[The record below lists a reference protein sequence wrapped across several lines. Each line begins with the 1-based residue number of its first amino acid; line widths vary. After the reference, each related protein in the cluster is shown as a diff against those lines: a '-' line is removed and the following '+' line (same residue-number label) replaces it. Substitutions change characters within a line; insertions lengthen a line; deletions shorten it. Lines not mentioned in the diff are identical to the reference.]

1 MTRQETVLTGNLD
14 ERVRSGEISAQ
25 AAAAFRQHAQRVE
38 REVYPHEVI
47 RHNPY
52 TKWFKRGEAS
62 TAQVMDLVV
71 QFSVFSNH
79 FIPLEAKRMV
89 NAATEAEEKE
99 ARAILGSEIGV
110 AIDAGTGSIEGR
122 RFSHNA
128 AHIKWLRDIGEML
141 GLDRNQLGKWALGS
155 ASTHQFLKQ
164 LEEVYG
170 SPDNSIGAGA
180 SFAIESW
187 AGFGIGKGEEAEANN
202 FWKELIVGLERYNE
216 KHRKNLGLQPLN
228 VGFFRLHFGLE
239 TGHVAN
245 VEHELSEAFFTPGFD
260 QEKWF
265 FGAARALD
273 AILVF
278 WKGLDERRH
287 ALAAAESPSQ

>member
-1 MTRQETVLTGNLD
+1 MTKDQPVLTETLD
-14 ERVRSGEISAQ
+14 ERVSRGEITAQ
-25 AAAAFRQHAQRVE
+25 AAEAFRQHVQRVD
-38 REVYPHEVI
+38 RDVYAHRVI
-47 RHNPY
+47 QNNPY
-52 TKWFKRGEAS
+52 TKWFKKGEAN
-62 TAQVMDLVV
+62 TAQVRDLVT

-89 NAATEAEEKE
+89 NAATEAEEME

-110 AIDAGTGSIEGR
+110 AIDVDTGSIEGR

-155 ASTHQFLKQ
+155 PATHQFLKQ

-170 SPDNSIGAGA
+170 SPDNSVGAGA

-187 AGFGIGKGEEAEANN
+187 AGFGIGKGPEAESNN
-202 FWKELIVGLERYNE
+202 FWKELITGLERYNQVY
-216 KHRKNLGLQPLN
+216 RKDLGLKPLN

-245 VEHELSEAFFTPGFD
+245 VEHELSEAFFAPGFD
-260 QEKWF
+260 AEKWF
-265 FGAARALD
+265 FGADKALE

-278 WKGLDERRH
+278 WEGLDRTRRNLE
-287 ALAAAESPSQ
+287 A

>member
-1 MTRQETVLTGNLD
+1 MTKEQSVLIESLHD
-14 ERVRSGEISAQ
+14 KVSRGEISSQ
-25 AAAAFRQHAQRVE
+25 AAAAFREHVRCVE
-38 REVYPHEVI
+38 RDVYSHEVI
-47 RHNPY
+47 RQNPY
-52 TKWFKRGEAS
+52 TKWFKRGEAN
-62 TAQVMDLVV
+62 TAQVRDLVV

-110 AIDAGTGSIEGR
+110 SIDAGTGSIEGH

-155 ASTHQFLKQ
+155 PATHQFLHR

-187 AGFGIGKGEEAEANN
+187 AGFGIGKGEEAESNN
-202 FWKELIVGLERYNE
+202 FWKELIVGLEIYNQ
-216 KHRKNLGLQPLN
+216 KNRKNLGLQPLN
-228 VGFFRLHFGLE
+228 VGFFKLHFGLE

-245 VEHELSEAFFTPGFD
+245 VEHELSEAFFSPGFD
-260 QEKWF
+260 QKKWF
-265 FGAARALD
+265 YGASRALD
-273 AILVF
+273 SILIF
-278 WKGLDERRH
+278 WRGLDEKRR
-287 ALAAAESPSQ
+287 EIQ

>member
-1 MTRQETVLTGNLD
+1 MTNEQQSVLTESLD
-14 ERVRSGEISAQ
+14 EKVRRGEISAQ
-25 AAAAFRQHAQRVE
+25 AASDFREHVRRIE
-38 REVYPHEVI
+38 RDVYSHPVI
-47 RHNPY
+47 RENAY
-52 TKWFKRGEAS
+52 TKWFKLGEAS
-62 TAQVMDLVV
+62 TAQVIDLVI

-89 NAATEAEEKE
+89 NAATEEEEQE
-99 ARAILGSEIGV
+99 ARAILGNEIGV
-110 AIDAGTGSIEGR
+110 AIDARTGSIEGR
-122 RFSHNA
+122 RFSHGS

-155 ASTHQFLKQ
+155 PATHQFLRQ

-170 SPDNSIGAGA
+170 SPDNNIGAGA

-187 AGFGIGKGEEAEANN
+187 AGYGIGKGELAESNN
-202 FWKELIVGLERYNE
+202 FWKELIAGLERYNQNN
-216 KHRKNLGLQPLN
+216 RMNLGLPPLN

-245 VEHELSEAFFTPGFD
+245 VEHELSETFFSPGFD

-265 FGAARALD
+265 HGAARALE
-273 AILVF
+273 AIEVF
-278 WKGLDERRH
+278 WKGLDERRRS
-287 ALAAAESPSQ
+287 L